1 MSLDVRWPTHS
12 ALPNHA
18 PRQVSVTAA
27 LRQAARAAV
36 AAVKRIYP
44 AVLVLGTFGALFAAI
59 LALRVLIWLPLFPVN
74 H

>member
-27 LRQAARAAV
+27 LRQAARAG
-36 AAVKRIYP
+36 AAAAKRTYR
-44 AVLVLGTFGALFAAI
+44 AALVLGTFGALFAAI
-59 LALRVLIWLPLFPVN
+59 LALRILIWVPLFHAN